1 MCAMNRILFIDDE
14 PNVLDGLRRMLR
26 PMRKEWEMTFAPGGE
41 EALAALAE
49 KHFDVVV
56 SDMRMPGMDGAQLLS
71 EVKRRYPQIVRIVLS
86 GHSEQEMVLR
96 SIGPA
101 HQYLAKPCDPERLR
115 DVITRACALRDLLV
129 EDSLRKL
136 VSQMSTIPSLP
147 QTYTEI
153 IEELQSPDASIKRIG
168 QIVSKDVGMTAKVLQ
183 LVNSAFFGLRHHV
196 SDPSQAASFLGVDTL
211 KALVLSV
218 HIFAQL
224 DSAKIERFCLDTLW
238 NHSVATG
245 ALAKRIAAAGDC
257 TGQFCDDAL
266 IAGLLHDAGK
276 IVIVANLPE
285 RYSGV
290 LASAEDE
297 GLELWEAEQ
306 QILTNMHAEVGAY
319 LLGLWGL
326 PDPIVEAVA
335 FHHHP
340 NKSAGTGFT
349 PLIAVHAAN
358 AIDHEH
364 DPTWEGRETNRL
376 DTEYLARFGLAD
388 RLPAWRDLHAEVVPE
403 GASQ

>member
-1 MCAMNRILFIDDE
+1 MKRILFVDDE
-14 PNVLDGLRRMLR
+14 PNVLEGLRRMLR
-26 PMRKEWEMTFAPGGE
+26 PMRKEWEMAFAPGGE
-41 EALAALAE
+41 EALATLAE

-101 HQYLAKPCDPERLR
+101 HQYLAKPCDSERLR
-115 DVITRACALRDLLV
+115 DVIRRACALRDLLG

-183 LVNSAFFGLRHHV
+183 LVNSAFFGLRNHV

-224 DSAKIERFCLDTLW
+224 DSAKIKRFCLNTLW

-245 ALAKRIAAAGDC
+245 ALAKRIAAAEGC

-276 IVIVANLPE
+276 IVIAANLPE

-290 LASAEDE
+290 LASTEDE
-297 GLELWEAEQ
+297 GLKLWEAGRQ
-306 QILTNMHAEVGAY
+306 FLMNMHAEVGAY

-340 NKSAGTGFT
+340 NKSAGMGFT
-349 PLIAVHAAN
+349 PLIAVHAAS

-364 DPTWEGRETNRL
+364 DPTREGLETNRL
-376 DTEYLARFGLAD
+376 DAEYLARFGLAD
-388 RLPAWRDLHAEVVPE
+388 RLPAWRDLYAEVVQE
-403 GASQ
+403 GAKL